1 MSFEQYDPAVEFRL
15 STFNKVKSHWT
26 NIMLEVDSADY
37 ESIITSIEGIDYTDE
52 NNSYEVDCPEKYR
65 DELVAWL
72 REEYL

>member
-1 MSFEQYDPAVEFRL
+1 MSFEEYDPEVEFRL

-26 NIMLEVDSADY
+26 NYMAQAYSEDY
-37 ESIITSIEGIDYTDE
+37 ETIIASLETWDYTDE
-52 NNSYEVDCPEKYR
+52 NNRYEEDCPEKYR

>member
-1 MSFEQYDPAVEFRL
+1 MSFEKYDPEVEFRL

-26 NIMLEVDSADY
+26 NVMLEVAPADY
-37 ESIITSIEGIDYTDE
+37 ESIITTIEGIDYTDE

>member
-1 MSFEQYDPAVEFRL
+1 MSFEKYDPKVEFRL

-26 NIMLEVDSADY
+26 NVMLDAAPEQYEIIIDSL
-37 ESIITSIEGIDYTDE
+37 ETWDYTIE
-52 NNSYEVDCPEKYR
+52 NNRFHEDCPEKYR